1 MKCLTPIQA
10 SPEFIRD
17 NQYNSLYE
25 VVTQTYNKDLYEHM
39 LEYHGVCRL
48 MSFPNG
54 TLCFF
59 CKIVDK

>member
-1 MKCLTPIQA
+1 MKHLTPIQA

-39 LEYHGVCRL
+39 LEYHGACRL
-48 MSFPNG
+48 MSFPSG

-59 CKIVDK
+59 CKVVDK